1 MTTIKPVFMFCVP
14 TSVLATITSST
25 IGTVPVFDKVQK
37 VAQIEYG
44 KKVDTACRSL
54 VE

>member
-25 IGTVPVFDKVQK
+25 IGTVPVFVPTLRRFRLETPQSACQK
-37 VAQIEYG
+37 IPASV
-44 KKVDTACRSL
+44 L
-54 VE
+54 